1 MIWKR
6 YFMREIM
13 KVFSLFLLTFFFL
26 YALLDYSTHM
36 QDFVKDN
43 KIQFFD
49 IISYYGFQ
57 FIKRADLLLPLALLL
72 ATIKTLSS
80 FNANRELIALQTAAL
95 PLKKLLSPFL
105 IVATGCVL
113 FNYLSFQYFTPK
125 TLNFLDTFREKHFKH
140 AHNGIRKE
148 PFHIFHLKDNSKLIY
163 QYFLKEENKFFDVL
177 WIRSSS
183 DIYRIKMLN
192 ADPRNPE
199 AEFIDHL
206 VRNENGYFEKKESY
220 ENAILD
226 GLQWQS
232 NMTQQRGI
240 IPFENR
246 SISELFKL
254 YLQNAEEESYVSS
267 EILAHLSFK
276 CLMPLLS
283 LLVVFVIAPFC
294 VRYSRGLSLFFTYT
308 FSLFGFLAFFT
319 FMDAAVIVGKNGVVN
334 PFLAIFLPFILLAV
348 LFSFKYKKEIL

>member
-6 YFMREIM
+6 YLMREIL
-13 KVFSLFLLTFFFL
+13 KVFVLFLSTFFFL

-43 KIQFFD
+43 KIQILD
-49 IISYYGFQ
+49 IIYYYGFQ

-72 ATIKTLSS
+72 ATIKVLSN
-80 FNANRELIALQTAAL
+80 FNAHRELIALQTAAL
-95 PLKKLLSPFL
+95 PLKKLLSPFF
-105 IVATGCVL
+105 IVALSCSL
-113 FNYLSFQYFTPK
+113 FNYLSFEYITPK
-125 TLNFLDTFREKHFKH
+125 TLNFLDKFRQEHFKH
-140 AHNGIRKE
+140 THKGARKE

-163 QYFLKEENKFFDVL
+163 QYFDAEQNKFFDVL

-183 DIYRIKMLN
+183 DIYRIKLLN

-199 AEFIDHL
+199 AEFVDHL
-206 VRNENGYFEKKESY
+206 TRNSLGYFEKIESY
-220 ENAILD
+220 DTTILNE
-226 GLQWQS
+226 LSWQR
-232 NMTQQRGI
+232 NMTQQGI

-246 SISELFKL
+246 KISELIKL
-254 YLQNAEEESYVSS
+254 YVQSSQEASYVSS

-276 CLMPLLS
+276 CLMPLLPF
-283 LLVVFVIAPFC
+283 LVVLATAPFC
-294 VRYSRGLSLFFTYT
+294 VRYSRRLSLFFIYT

-319 FMDAAVIVGKNGVVN
+319 LMDAAVIVGKNGVVN
-334 PFLAIFLPFILLAV
+334 PFLAISLPFALCGV